1 MILNVSIILS
11 YLIVL
16 LFSGA
21 AFSGETNVG
30 QVSAISTS
38 PFSARKAASA
48 QESFQYY
55 VENVKKYRP
64 KLGFQG
70 DCVGM
75 PDSCNLQNDHQI
87 YLGPKFFGNH

>member
-1 MILNVSIILS
+1 MILNVSIIIS

-21 AFSGETNVG
+21 AFPGETNVG

-38 PFSARKAASA
+38 PVSARKAASA

-55 VENVKKYRP
+55 FENVKKI
-64 KLGFQG
+64 QT
-70 DCVGM
+70 
-75 PDSCNLQNDHQI
+75 QI
-87 YLGPKFFGNH
+87 RFSGGLRWYA